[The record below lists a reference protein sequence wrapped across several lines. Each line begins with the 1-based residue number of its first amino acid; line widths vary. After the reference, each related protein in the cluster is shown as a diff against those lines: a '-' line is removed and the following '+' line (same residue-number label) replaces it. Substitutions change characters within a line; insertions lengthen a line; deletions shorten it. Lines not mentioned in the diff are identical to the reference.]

1 MSKIQRVFF
10 TTNNMVLDN
19 FEYPHID
26 SSGQAFCPL
35 ARVSTSNISWLLFGG
50 FLHHESQGEN
60 ISNFIQMVKVQF
72 QTRNLLLDTFET
84 TDRRSAIK
92 SFFVK
97 GSVPTKSQWN
107 VWYFAKPP
115 GLVFFDKKKVPL
127 IFSSESTINAW
138 NKLYP
143 WSHLKS
149 LIFGSVISF
158 TFSQKGQ
165 NPISAAHWDRSIKSH

>member
-92 SFFVK
+92 FFFVK
-97 GSVPTKSQWN
+97 GSLPKKSQWN

-115 GLVFFDKKKVPL
+115 LTPRIGLFFYK
-127 IFSSESTINAW
+127 TINAR
-138 NKLYP
+138 NKLYT

-165 NPISAAHWDRSIKSH
+165 NPISAAHWDQSIKSH

>member
-115 GLVFFDKKKVPL
+115 GLVFFDKKV
-127 IFSSESTINAW
+127 
-138 NKLYP
+138 
-143 WSHLKS
+143 S
-149 LIFGSVISF
+149 LIFLQNQPLMCETNFTLDLISKVYDLF
-158 TFSQKGQ
+158 TFSQ

>member
-84 TDRRSAIK
+84 TDRRSAII
-92 SFFVK
+92 SFSVK

-115 GLVFFDKKKVPL
+115 GLGVLLVYDFAPVFALAPMFCPQCLPL
-127 IFSSESTINAW
+127 PLPSILP
-138 NKLYP
+138 LYFRT
-143 WSHLKS
+143 K
-149 LIFGSVISF
+149 
-158 TFSQKGQ
+158 
-165 NPISAAHWDRSIKSH
+165 